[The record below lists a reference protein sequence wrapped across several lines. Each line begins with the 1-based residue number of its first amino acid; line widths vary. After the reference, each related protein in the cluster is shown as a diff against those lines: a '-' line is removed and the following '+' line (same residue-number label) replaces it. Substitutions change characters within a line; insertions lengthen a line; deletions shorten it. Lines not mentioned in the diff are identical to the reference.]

1 MLRAKTDRWYSR
13 DASNLA
19 ALALLCVTAALCAPA
34 LAQEGEVRPSAL
46 AGSWYPE
53 DPDELRRRVDDFLA
67 AVNAP
72 DLYGELRALIA
83 PHAGYRFS
91 GYAAAAAFKCIGDQE
106 FARVVILAP
115 THNVPLRGCSVPAY
129 SAYRTPLGD
138 VPLDAAAC
146 AALRRHSLIS
156 DQRRAHRSEHSIE
169 IELPFLQRTLEQ
181 FSIVPVLVGHLEEDE
196 VEELA
201 AALRPL
207 LDESTLLVASSDFTH
222 YGARFGYQP
231 FASDVENQLRNLDF
245 GAFSAILSGEAGQL
259 LDYKRRTGITA
270 CGALPIA
277 VLLAAVGDRTQSMLL
292 SYYNSAQITGDSS
305 ESVSYGAFC
314 FARARTLI
322 NELEQATLMRLS
334 RDVLNSCTAGGSLPL
349 VSFDNY
355 NVTPAM
361 MRNAGVFVTLRHG
374 ERLRGCS
381 GSIGG
386 VRGPALRAC
395 DGRGGRRAADRNIDS
410 HAARAAPRPRANP
423 TRSRRPRAPEGRQVR
438 PLPAPGGH
446 RAGLQPR
453 AVPQPALPQSRPA
466 ARRPRRTGRR
476 APPLPGT
483 EVRRGRGG
491 GGGGGLTLRPYA
503 GQSLWAEENG

>member
-53 DPDELRRRVDDFLA
+53 DPDELRRMVDDFLA

-169 IELPFLQRTLEQ
+169 IELPFLQRMLEQ

-196 VEELA
+196 IEGLA

-207 LDESTLLVASSDFTH
+207 LDESTLLVVSSDFTH

-231 FASDVENQLRNLDF
+231 FTSDVENQLRNLDF
-245 GAFSAILSGEAGQL
+245 GAFSAILSGEARQF
-259 LDYKRRTGITA
+259 LDYRRRTGITA

-277 VLLAAVGDRTQSMLL
+277 ILLAAVGDRTQSMLL
-292 SYYNSAQITGDSS
+292 SYYTSAQITGDSS

-314 FARARTLI
+314 FARARTLM
-322 NELEQATLMRLS
+322 NDAEQATLMRLS
-334 RDVLNSCTAGGSLPL
+334 RDVLNSCTAGGSLPR

-361 MRNAGVFVTLRHG
+361 MRNAGVFVTLRRG
-374 ERLRGCS
+374 ERLRGCI
-381 GSIGG
+381 GSIAG
-386 VRGPALRAC
+386 VSPIVTAVVENTVKSATEDPRFEPVTAEEAAALRIEISILTPLEQLHDLGQIRLGV
-395 DGRGGRRAADRNIDS
+395 DGLVLQRGGRS
-410 HAARAAPRPRANP
+410 GVFLP
-423 TRSRRPRAPEGRQVR
+423 QVATEQGYN
-438 PLPAPGGH
+438 LEQFLNQLCLK
-446 RAGLQPR
+446 AGLPPGAHAEPD
-453 AVPQPALPQSRPA
+453 AVLHRFQVQKF
-466 ARRPRRTGRR
+466 
-476 APPLPGT
+476 
-483 EVRRGRGG
+483 EEGG
-491 GGGGGLTLRPYA
+491 G
-503 GQSLWAEENG
+503 EED

>member
-1 MLRAKTDRWYSR
+1 MLRAKPGRCFPWGASR
-13 DASNLA
+13 LVV
-19 ALALLCVTAALCAPA
+19 LTLLCVTAALCVTA
-34 LAQEGEVRPSAL
+34 LAQDGEIRPSAL
-46 AGSWYPE
+46 AGPWYPE
-53 DPDELRRRVDDFLA
+53 DPDELRSMVDDFLA
-67 AVNAP
+67 AVSAP
-72 DLYGELRALIA
+72 DLCGELRALIA

-115 THNVPLRGCSVPAY
+115 AHSVPLRGCSVPAY

-146 AALRRHSLIS
+146 AALRRHPLIS

-374 ERLRGCS
+374 ERLRGCI
-381 GSIGG
+381 GSIVG
-386 VRGPALRAC
+386 VSPIVTAVVENTVKSATEDPRFEPVTAEEAAALQIEISILTPLERLHDLGQIRLGV
-395 DGRGGRRAADRNIDS
+395 DGLVLQRGGRS
-410 HAARAAPRPRANP
+410 GLFLP
-423 TRSRRPRAPEGRQVR
+423 QVATEQGYN
-438 PLPAPGGH
+438 LEQFLNQLCLK
-446 RAGLQPR
+446 AGLPPGAHAEPD
-453 AVPQPALPQSRPA
+453 AVLHRFQVQKF
-466 ARRPRRTGRR
+466 GE
-476 APPLPGT
+476 G
-483 EVRRGRGG
+483 EGEGG
-491 GGGGGLTLRPYA
+491 
-503 GQSLWAEENG
+503 EED